1 MKKANKYPLIIL
13 TIYLIIFVLLFIE
26 FFIAPIEPGGIP
38 LSMAFLIYAVFYGWI
53 PLLISYF
60 IGSHQDHKALDST
73 GSKSFQIK
81 EIVKKKAF
89 QYPFTI
95 LMILLVSIVVII
107 NLPLEGSVQ
116 QLLQNYMNMNTAVF
130 YGWIPL
136 LIAYQIGLE
145 KDKNT

>member
-1 MKKANKYPLIIL
+1 MKKAKKYPLIIL
-13 TIYLIIFVLLFIE
+13 IVYLIIFLSLLIEVFIV
-26 FFIAPIEPGGIP
+26 PIEPGGIP
-38 LSMAFLIYAVFYGWI
+38 LSMAFLIFLALGGWI

-60 IGSHQDHKALDST
+60 IGSHQDHKSLDIT

-95 LMILLVSIVVII
+95 LMILLLSIVVII
-107 NLPLEGSVQ
+107 NLPFSASFGE
-116 QLLQNYMNMNTAVF
+116 LLQNYMDTAVF
-130 YGWIPL
+130 NGWIPL
-136 LIAYQIGLE
+136 LIAYQIGLK

>member
-1 MKKANKYPLIIL
+1 MKKAKKSPLIIL
-13 TIYLIIFVLLFIE
+13 IVYLIIFLSLLIEVFIV
-26 FFIAPIEPGGIP
+26 PIEPGGIP
-38 LSMAFLIYAVFYGWI
+38 LSMAFLIFLALGGWI

-73 GSKSFQIK
+73 ASKSFQIK

-95 LMILLVSIVVII
+95 LMILLLSIVVII
-107 NLPLEGSVQ
+107 NLPFSASFGA
-116 QLLQNYMNMNTAVF
+116 LLQNYMDTAVF

-136 LIAYQIGLE
+136 LIAYQIGLK

>member
-1 MKKANKYPLIIL
+1 MKKAKKYPLIIL
-13 TIYLIIFVLLFIE
+13 IVYLIIFLSLLIEVFIV
-26 FFIAPIEPGGIP
+26 PIEPGGIP
-38 LSMAFLIYAVFYGWI
+38 LSIAFLIFLALGGWI

-60 IGSHQDHKALDST
+60 IGSHQDHKSLDIT

-95 LMILLVSIVVII
+95 LMILLLSIVVII
-107 NLPLEGSVQ
+107 NLPFSASFGE
-116 QLLQNYMNMNTAVF
+116 LLQNYMDTAVF
-130 YGWIPL
+130 NGWIPL
-136 LIAYQIGLE
+136 LIAYQIGLK